1 MFKEIVNECKG
12 FRCSDFVLCIIVCEV
27 LEYLFEFL
35 VVIFIFFIKFQV
47 IDLFVE

>member
-12 FRCSDFVLCIIVCEV
+12 FRCSDFVSCIITCEA

-35 VVIFIFFIKFQV
+35 VAIFTSFIKPQV
-47 IDLFVE
+47 IYLFVE